1 MEKQSVFFIPDG
13 GFSVQKVVE
22 MTHFASLFEDEIFIK
37 KNNIMMNAKSILGAM
52 SMLVSAKKGAKFSII
67 VRGEN
72 SDKILQQI
80 GSFINNQPVSDHDL
94 SLWEQEGIDHVT
106 QALIESKSCWNS
118 AVQNVAKSYLT
129 MKKIY

>member
-52 SMLVSAKKGAKFSII
+52 SMLVSEKKGAKFSII

-72 SDKILQQI
+72 SNKILQQI
-80 GSFINNQPVSDHDL
+80 GSFINNLPVSDHDL